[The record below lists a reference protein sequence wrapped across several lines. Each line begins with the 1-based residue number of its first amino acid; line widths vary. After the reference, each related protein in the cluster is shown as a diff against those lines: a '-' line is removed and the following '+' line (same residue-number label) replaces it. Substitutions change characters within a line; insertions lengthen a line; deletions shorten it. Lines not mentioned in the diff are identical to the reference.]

1 LPIYPLINV
10 SSSRI
15 PANYFA
21 LFIPKGIVT
30 NQEPTVLPVLTQCS
44 LLNLKRKSARQSE
57 LPKVAK
63 SLQIVWMKDSLS
75 EARRYYV
82 FSGKARI
89 IERRLIGINRRA
101 GRILNDN
108 CLRYR
113 VCYAAELAFFF
124 TEFFFGL
131 LETLNV
137 GTCSV
142 PAQDFSCLIAK
153 RFDSHQKPPIQ
164 SVLTTEPWL
173 AFSL

>member
-15 PANYFA
+15 PANYFVP
-21 LFIPKGIVT
+21 FIPKRIVA
-30 NQEPTVLPVLTQCS
+30 NQEPTVLPVLTPCS

-57 LPKVAK
+57 LPKVAQ

-89 IERRLIGINRRA
+89 IERLLIVVIRRA
-101 GRILNDN
+101 AAILNDN

-113 VCYAAELAFFF
+113 
-124 TEFFFGL
+124 
-131 LETLNV
+131 
-137 GTCSV
+137 
-142 PAQDFSCLIAK
+142 
-153 RFDSHQKPPIQ
+153 
-164 SVLTTEPWL
+164 
-173 AFSL
+173 

>member
-57 LPKVAK
+57 PPKVAK
-63 SLQIVWMKDSLS
+63 SLQIVGMKDSLS

-89 IERRLIGINRRA
+89 IERRLIGVNRRA
-101 GRILNDN
+101 GGILNDN

-113 VCYAAELAFFF
+113 VCDPAELAFFF
-124 TEFFFGL
+124 TKFFFGL

-142 PAQDFSCLIAK
+142 PAQQFAVLISHL
-153 RFDSHQKPPIQ
+153 FDSYQKPPIH
-164 SVLTTEPWL
+164 SVVATEACL
-173 AFSL
+173 YFA